1 MKKTVVTAENINA
14 MIQYQKKQI
23 ESIVKEMTE
32 KHKSEIQAIS
42 GGLKILEF
50 EYQNEMKRLADA
62 NNALRERLE
71 EVKKYKDINPTIKMI
86 IISYLNY
93 NKTNAERI
101 EASIGVCNSDVSSE
115 EYQKAIEVM
124 AIQH

>member
-14 MIQYQKKQI
+14 MIQHQKKQI
-23 ESIVKEMTE
+23 ESIVKEMTD

-50 EYQNEMKRLADA
+50 EYQNEIQRLADA
-62 NNALRERLE
+62 NNALRKRLE

-86 IISYLNY
+86 IMSYLNY

>member
-14 MIQYQKKQI
+14 MIQHQKRQI

-32 KHKSEIQAIS
+32 KHKKEISAIS

-50 EYQNEMKRLADA
+50 EYQNEIKRLADA
-62 NNALRERLE
+62 NNALRKRLE

-86 IISYLNY
+86 IMSYLNY